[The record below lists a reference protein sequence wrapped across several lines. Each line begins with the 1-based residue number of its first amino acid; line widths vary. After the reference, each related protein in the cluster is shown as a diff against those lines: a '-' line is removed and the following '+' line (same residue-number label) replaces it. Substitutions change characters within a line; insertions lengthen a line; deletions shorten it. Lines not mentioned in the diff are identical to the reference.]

1 VPILANM
8 TEFGKS
14 ELFTTQQL
22 ADVGI
27 NIVIY
32 PVTLLRSA
40 MGAAERT
47 LDLIASEGTQQ
58 SAVPEMQT
66 RARLYELL
74 DYESYGT
81 FDSGVFNF
89 TLERNRSL

>member
-1 VPILANM
+1 MLFRS
-8 TEFGKS
+8 FGKS

-22 ADVGI
+22 ADVGV

-40 MGAAERT
+40 MGEVERT
-47 LDLIASEGTQQ
+47 LDSIRTDGTQQ
-58 SAVPEMQT
+58 AAVAGMQT

-74 DYESYGT
+74 DYESYNT

-89 TLERNRSL
+89 SQDGHS